1 MIKGSENMSRDEL
14 EAHGV
19 NVSMT
24 HVDFMVGS
32 EDLEITGITHD
43 EEEIAVFRNGNFAF

>member
-1 MIKGSENMSRDEL
+1 MTKDEL
-14 EAHGV
+14 KALGA
-19 NVSMT
+19 NTSMT

-43 EEEIAVFRNGNFAF
+43 GKEIPVFVNGNFAF

>member
-1 MIKGSENMSRDEL
+1 MSEEEL
-14 EAHGV
+14 KERGV

-32 EDLEITGITHD
+32 PDLEITGITHD
-43 EEEIAVFRNGNFAF
+43 GKEIPVFRNGNFVF